1 MEIRFYTE
9 GMNLAGIMENQTS
22 LIWARK
28 YFEPGSMELYAP
40 ITADNLRLTEL
51 GNLVWLRGAKEAAV
65 IEDRMIEENSARSR
79 IIIGGRFLSSY
90 MDRRL
95 VRPKVNFSGLTEV
108 AMRKLLTDA
117 ESIPRVVLG
126 DLNGFADTITFQA
139 TYKNL
144 LEYEKKL
151 ARSAGIGFRFRP
163 DFSEK
168 KIIFELY
175 KGTDRSSAQS
185 RNNRVIFSEM
195 YLNLDNVVLRENQK
209 SLKNCVYVGG
219 AGEGDSR
226 TYVSFGT
233 EITGLERRELFVD
246 ARDIAPDD
254 MTAEQ
259 YRQALLQRG
268 HDKLTEYAKST
279 SIESDTDANANFVYK
294 TNYDLGDI
302 VSIRKQAWGITTDL
316 RITEIHEV
324 YERGKMRVMPVFGE
338 ALPQTIDWSDD

>member
-1 MEIRFYTE
+1 MEIRFYTQE
-9 GMNLAGIMENQTS
+9 MNLAGIMENQTS
-22 LIWARK
+22 LVWARK
-28 YFEPGSMELYAP
+28 YFEPGTMELYAP

-65 IEDRMIEENSARSR
+65 IEDRMIEENSTRSR
-79 IIIGGRFLSSY
+79 IIIGGRFLESY

-95 VRPKVNFSGLTEV
+95 IRPKVNYSGRTEV
-108 AMRKLLTDA
+108 GMRKLLTDA
-117 ESIPRVVLG
+117 ESIPRVRLG
-126 DLNGFADTITFQA
+126 ALNGFTDTISFQA

-144 LEYEKKL
+144 LEYEEKL
-151 ARSAGIGFRFRP
+151 ARSAGIGYRFRP

-168 KIIFELY
+168 EIIFEIY

-195 YLNLDNVVLRENQK
+195 YLNLDNVVLRENEK
-209 SLKNCVYVGG
+209 YLKNCVYVGG
-219 AGEGDSR
+219 AGEGDAR

-233 EITGLERRELFVD
+233 EFTGLERRELFVD
-246 ARDIAPDD
+246 ARDIAQDEMSD
-254 MTAEQ
+254 AE
-259 YRQALLQRG
+259 YRALLLQRG

-302 VSIRKQAWGITTDL
+302 VSIRKQAWGITADL

-338 ALPQTIDWSDD
+338 PLPQTIDWSDD

>member
-9 GMNLAGIMENQTS
+9 DMNLAGIMENQTS
-22 LIWARK
+22 LVWARK

-65 IEDRMIEENSARSR
+65 IEDRMIEENATRSR

-95 VRPKVNFSGLTEV
+95 IRPKVNYSGLTEV
-108 AMRKLLTDA
+108 GMRQLLTNA
-117 ESIPRVVLG
+117 NPIPRVVLG
-126 DLNGFADTITFQA
+126 ALNGFTDTITFQA

-168 KIIFELY
+168 QIIFETW
-175 KGTDRSSAQS
+175 KGVDRSSAQN

-195 YLNLDNVVLRENQK
+195 YLNLDNVVLRENEK

-219 AGEGDSR
+219 AGEGDAR
-226 TYVSFGT
+226 MYVSFGT
-233 EITGLERRELFVD
+233 DITGLERRELFVD
-246 ARDIAPDD
+246 ARDISPDD
-254 MTAEQ
+254 MTTAQ
-259 YRQALLQRG
+259 YRDALLQRG
-268 HDKLTEYAKST
+268 HDKLKDYSRSS
-279 SIESDTDANANFVYK
+279 SIESDTNPNANFVYK

-302 VSIRKQAWGITTDL
+302 VSIRKKAWGITTDL

-324 YERGKMRVMPVFGE
+324 YERGKMRVSPVFGE
-338 ALPQTIDWSDD
+338 PLPQTIDWSDD